1 MRRTILPLLLICLL
15 LSACG
20 KKEAQTPPESGHL
33 ASAAGLE
40 ADTVVAVVDGRE
52 VAAGQ
57 YLYWLTVVCDEIQDY
72 YRSAGIALN
81 WSAPLENGTLG
92 DYAKSQALRSAALYA
107 TVEAWAER
115 YGCVLTEE
123 DRSAMEAD
131 WAEKAAAAGG
141 EEAYL
146 ARLAEQG
153 LDRSAAE
160 KLAEDHYLYLHLCAL
175 AADEASG
182 LWAGEAELASFFRQQ
197 GYVTLDLLT
206 FSGENGESQAAEAF
220 AKLNGS
226 QSLAAD
232 CAALRTA
239 AGGAEDYPKTLLP
252 ADGTLPAGL
261 AAAAAAL
268 AEGQLSGIVETED
281 GWAILLRLPDDTE
294 AVRQDLLD
302 QQLQTAAD
310 EAQLQTTEAYETLD
324 TAAFRASLGREET
337 APENGEP

>member
-1 MRRTILPLLLICLL
+1 
-15 LSACG
+15 
-20 KKEAQTPPESGHL
+20 
-33 ASAAGLE
+33 
-40 ADTVVAVVDGRE
+40 
-52 VAAGQ
+52 
-57 YLYWLTVVCDEIQDY
+57 
-72 YRSAGIALN
+72 
-81 WSAPLENGTLG
+81 
-92 DYAKSQALRSAALYA
+92 
-107 TVEAWAER
+107 
-115 YGCVLTEE
+115 
-123 DRSAMEAD
+123 MEAD

-232 CAALRTA
+232 FVALRTA
-239 AGGAEDYPKTLLP
+239 AGGPEDYPKTLLP

>member
-20 KKEAQTPPESGHL
+20 EQEARTPPGNGPL
-33 ASAAGLE
+33 TSAAGLE
-40 ADTVVAVVDGRE
+40 TDTVVATVDGRE

-57 YLYWLTVVCDEIQDY
+57 YLYWLAVVCDEIQAY
-72 YRSAGIALN
+72 YQSAGIALN
-81 WSAPLENGTLG
+81 WSATLENGTLG

-115 YGCVLTEE
+115 YGCALTEE
-123 DRSAMEAD
+123 DRASMETD
-131 WAEKAAAAGG
+131 WAEKSAAAGG

-153 LDRSAAE
+153 LDRAAAE

-175 AADEASG
+175 AADEDSG

-197 GYVTLDLLT
+197 GYVTADILT
-206 FSGENGESQAAEAF
+206 FSGENGESRAAEAF

-232 CAALRTA
+232 FAALRTA
-239 AGGAEDYPKTLLP
+239 AGGPEDYPRTLLP
-252 ADGTLPAGL
+252 ADGTLPAEL
-261 AAAAAAL
+261 AAAAGAL
-268 AEGQLSGIVETED
+268 AEGQLSGIVETES
-281 GWAILLRLPDDTE
+281 GWAILLRLPDDTA

-302 QQLQTAAD
+302 QQLQAAAD
-310 EAQLQTTEAYETLD
+310 EARLQTTEAYETLD
-324 TAAFRASLGREET
+324 TAAFWAGLGREKTAMGNEET
-337 APENGEP
+337 